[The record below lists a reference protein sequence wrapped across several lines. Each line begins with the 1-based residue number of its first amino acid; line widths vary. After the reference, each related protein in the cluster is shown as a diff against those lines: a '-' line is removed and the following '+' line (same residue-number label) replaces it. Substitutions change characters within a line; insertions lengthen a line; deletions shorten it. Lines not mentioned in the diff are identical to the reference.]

1 MKAAVLK
8 ELAAGEKRV
17 AAVPATVE
25 RMVKAGIEVC
35 LQSDAGVASGFQD
48 GEYREAG
55 ARVEPSPDAALEGAG
70 LVLKVQKPGG
80 EELDRIPQGCV
91 LIAYSLRAAT
101 DLSEKLRAR
110 RLTALSLD
118 LVPRIARAQSMDVLS
133 SMANIA
139 GYKGVLLGAGALGKF
154 FPMLMTAAG
163 TVLPAKVLVLGAGVA
178 GLQAIATARRLGA
191 LVTGFD
197 IRPAVKE
204 QVESLG
210 ARFLAVAV
218 EENRSATAL
227 PARGR
232 SAEGAEHSFEDAKGY
247 AKEVSADAARRQREA
262 VAQELRATDVCITT
276 ALVPGKKAPVLVTAE
291 MVQGMRMG
299 SVIVDLAAEQG
310 GNCELTEPGKDIVEH
325 GVTILGPLNLVSSM
339 AYQAS
344 QLYSRNVLNFLL
356 HVYDNR
362 AGKIAVDR
370 NDEIVKACLIAH
382 QGELLQPL

>member
-25 RMVKAGIEVC
+25 KMVKAGIEVC

-80 EELDRIPQGCV
+80 EELDRIPEGCA
-91 LIAYSLRAAT
+91 LIAYSLRATT
-101 DLSEKLRAR
+101 DLSQKLRAR
-110 RLTALSLD
+110 RITALSLD
-118 LVPRIARAQSMDVLS
+118 LLPRIARAQSMDVLS

-218 EENRSATAL
+218 EEDA
-227 PARGR
+227 
-232 SAEGAEHSFEDAKGY
+232 EDARGY
-247 AKEVSADAARRQREA
+247 AKEASAEAARRQREA
-262 VAQELRATDVCITT
+262 IGQELRTTDVCITT
-276 ALVPGKKAPVLVTAE
+276 ALIPGKKAPLLVTAE
-291 MVQGMRMG
+291 MVRGMRMG

-310 GNCELTEPGKDIVEH
+310 GNCELTEPGKEIVAH
-325 GVTILGPLNLVSSM
+325 GVTILGPVNVVSAM
-339 AYQAS
+339 AHQAS

-356 HVYDNR
+356 HVYDKQG
-362 AGKIAVDR
+362 GKIAADLQ
-370 NDEIVKACLIAH
+370 DEIVKACLVAH
-382 QGELLQPL
+382 QGEILQPP

>member
-1 MKAAVLK
+1 MKAAILK
-8 ELAAGEKRV
+8 ELAEGERRV

-25 RMVKAGIEVC
+25 KMVKAGIEVC
-35 LQSDAGVASGFQD
+35 LESEAGLASGFQD

-55 ARVEPSPDAALEGAG
+55 ARVEPSPEAALESAG
-70 LVLKVQKPGG
+70 VVLKVQKPRRD
-80 EELDRIPQGCV
+80 ELDRIPEGCT
-91 LIAYSLRAAT
+91 LIAYSLRAGS
-101 DLSEKLRAR
+101 DLSQKLRAR

-118 LVPRIARAQSMDVLS
+118 LLPRIARAQSMDVLS

-139 GYKGVLLGAGALGKF
+139 GYKGVLL
-154 FPMLMTAAG
+154 AAG

-191 LVTGFD
+191 VVTGFD

-210 ARFLAVAV
+210 ARFLAVPV
-218 EENRSATAL
+218 EEQA
-227 PARGR
+227 
-232 SAEGAEHSFEDAKGY
+232 EDAKGY
-247 AKEVSADAARRQREA
+247 AKEVSADAARRERES

-276 ALVPGKKAPVLVTAE
+276 ALVPGKRAPLLVTAE
-291 MVQGMRMG
+291 MVKGMRMG

-310 GNCELTEPGKDIVEH
+310 GNCELTEPGKEIVKH
-325 GVTILGPLNLVSSM
+325 GVTILGPLNLVSAM

-356 HVYDNR
+356 HVYDKQG
-362 AGKIAVDR
+362 GKIAVDR
-370 NDEIVKACLIAH
+370 DDEIVKACLIAH

>member
-8 ELAAGEKRV
+8 ELAEGEKRV

-25 RMVKAGIEVC
+25 KMVKAGIEVC
-35 LQSDAGVASGFQD
+35 LESEAGLASGFQD

-55 ARVEPSPDAALEGAG
+55 ARVEPSPEAALEGAG
-70 LVLKVQKPGG
+70 VVLKVQKPRRD
-80 EELDRIPQGCV
+80 ELDRIPEGCA
-91 LIAYSLRAAT
+91 LIAYSLRAGS
-101 DLSEKLRAR
+101 DLSQKLRAR

-118 LVPRIARAQSMDVLS
+118 LLPRIARAQSMDVLS
-133 SMANIA
+133 SMANI
-139 GYKGVLLGAGALGKF
+139 AGALGKF

-191 LVTGFD
+191 VVTGFD

-210 ARFLAVAV
+210 ARFLAVPF
-218 EENRSATAL
+218 EENA
-227 PARGR
+227 
-232 SAEGAEHSFEDAKGY
+232 EDAKGY
-247 AKEVSADAARRQREA
+247 AKEVSADAARRERES

-276 ALVPGKKAPVLVTAE
+276 ALVPGKRAPLLVTAE
-291 MVQGMRMG
+291 MVKGMRMG

-310 GNCELTEPGKDIVEH
+310 GNCELTEPGKEIVKH
-325 GVTILGPLNLVSSM
+325 GVTILGPLNVVSAM

-356 HVYDNR
+356 HVYDKR
-362 AGKIAVDR
+362 AGKVAVDR
-370 NDEIVKACLIAH
+370 DDEIVKACLIAH
-382 QGELLQPL
+382 QGELLQPP

>member
-1 MKAAVLK
+1 VKAAVLK
-8 ELAAGEKRV
+8 ELAEGEKRV

-25 RMVKAGIEVC
+25 KMVKAGIEVC
-35 LQSDAGVASGFQD
+35 LESEAGLASGFRD

-55 ARVEPSPDAALEGAG
+55 ARVERSPDAALEGAG
-70 LVLKVQKPGG
+70 VVLKVQKPGG
-80 EELDRIPQGCV
+80 EELERVPEGCA

-101 DLSEKLRAR
+101 DLSQKLRAR
-110 RLTALSLD
+110 RISALSLD
-118 LVPRIARAQSMDVLS
+118 LLPRIARAQSMDVLS

-210 ARFLAVAV
+210 ARFLAVVV
-218 EENRSATAL
+218 EER
-227 PARGR
+227 R
-232 SAEGAEHSFEDAKGY
+232 SAEGAEHLEDAKGY
-247 AKEVSADAARRQREA
+247 AKEVSADKARKDRESI
-262 VAQELRATDVCITT
+262 AQELRATDVCITT
-276 ALVPGKKAPVLVTAE
+276 ALVPGKKAPLLVTSE

-310 GNCELTEPGKDIVEH
+310 GNCELTEPGKEVVKH
-325 GVTILGPLNLVSSM
+325 GVTILGPLNLVSAM

-356 HVYDNR
+356 HLYDKQG
-362 AGKIAVDR
+362 AKIALDPA
-370 NDEIVKACLIAH
+370 DEIVRACLIAH

>member
-1 MKAAVLK
+1 
-8 ELAAGEKRV
+8 
-17 AAVPATVE
+17 
-25 RMVKAGIEVC
+25 
-35 LQSDAGVASGFQD
+35 
-48 GEYREAG
+48 
-55 ARVEPSPDAALEGAG
+55 
-70 LVLKVQKPGG
+70 
-80 EELDRIPQGCV
+80 
-91 LIAYSLRAAT
+91 LIAYGLRAAS
-101 DLSEKLRAR
+101 DLSQNLLAR
-110 RLTALSLD
+110 RITALSLD
-118 LVPRIARAQSMDVLS
+118 LLPRIARAQSMDVLS

-210 ARFLAVAV
+210 ARFLDVPV
-218 EENRSATAL
+218 EEHA
-227 PARGR
+227 
-232 SAEGAEHSFEDAKGY
+232 EDAKGY
-247 AKEVSADAARRQREA
+247 AKEVSAEAARKQREA
-262 VAQELRATDVCITT
+262 IAQELRATDVCITT
-276 ALVPGKKAPVLVTAE
+276 ALVPGKRAPVLVTAE
-291 MVQGMRMG
+291 MVRGMRMG

-310 GNCELTEPGKDIVEH
+310 GNCELTEPGKEIVEH
-325 GVTILGPLNLVSSM
+325 GVTILGPLNVVSAM

-356 HVYDNR
+356 HVYDKR

-370 NDEIVKACLIAH
+370 DDEIVKACLIAH
-382 QGELLQPL
+382 QGELLQPS

>member
-1 MKAAVLK
+1 MNVAVLK
-8 ELAAGEKRV
+8 ELAEGEKRV

-25 RMVKAGIEVC
+25 KMVKTGIAVSVESEAG
-35 LQSDAGVASGFQD
+35 LASGFQD
-48 GEYREAG
+48 GEYQEAG
-55 ARVEPSPDAALEGAG
+55 ARVLPSPASALEGAG
-70 LVLKVQKPGG
+70 VVLKVQKSSGD
-80 EELDRIPQGCV
+80 ELDRIPEGAA

-101 DLSEKLRAR
+101 DVSQKLRAR
-110 RLTALSLD
+110 RITAFSLD
-118 LVPRIARAQSMDVLS
+118 LLPRIARAQNMDVLS

-139 GYKGVLLGAGALGKF
+139 GYKGTLLGASALGKF

-218 EENRSATAL
+218 EEDS
-227 PARGR
+227 
-232 SAEGAEHSFEDAKGY
+232 EDARGY
-247 AKEVSADAARRQREA
+247 AKEASAEAARRQREA
-262 VAQELRATDVCITT
+262 IGQELRTTDVCITT
-276 ALVPGKKAPVLVTAE
+276 ALVPGKKAPLLVTAE
-291 MVQGMRMG
+291 MVRGMRMG

-310 GNCELTEPGKDIVEH
+310 GNCELTEPGKEIVAH
-325 GVTILGPLNLVSSM
+325 GVTILGPVNVVSAM
-339 AYQAS
+339 AHQAS

-356 HVYDNR
+356 HVYDKQG
-362 AGKIAVDR
+362 GKIAADLQ
-370 NDEIVKACLIAH
+370 DEIVKACLVAH
-382 QGELLQPL
+382 QGEILQPP

>member
-25 RMVKAGIEVC
+25 KMVKAGIEVC

-80 EELDRIPQGCV
+80 EELDRIPQGCA
-91 LIAYSLRAAT
+91 LIAYSFRAAT

-210 ARFLAVAV
+210 ARFLAVAL
-218 EENRSATAL
+218 EEHAQ
-227 PARGR
+227 
-232 SAEGAEHSFEDAKGY
+232 DAKGY
-247 AKEVSADAARRQREA
+247 AKEVSADAARREREA

-276 ALVPGKKAPVLVTAE
+276 ALVPGKKAPILVTAE

-310 GNCELTEPGKDIVEH
+310 GNCELTEPGNQIVKH
-325 GVTILGPLNLVSSM
+325 GVTILGPLNVVSSM

-356 HVYDNR
+356 HVYDKR

-370 NDEIVKACLIAH
+370 DDEIVKACLIAH
-382 QGELLQPL
+382 EGELLQPL